1 MQGDGAGGQ
10 SAAARTRDLQSSLRR
25 SAFDL
30 DAPVPDGAL
39 HQMARRNNRE
49 ARRLQE
55 SIDRRMSDQLVR
67 EVLER
72 DGFQGARFERFRDE
86 LVRYGVSVLRGWM
99 HSGYIFHLVAERGY
113 GLHPH
118 ELELEGLAT
127 DSDLREDLATMTVAR
142 ALPRFVRRALV
153 EGGWTFEG
161 GASITTYFMGACVFD
176 FPNEFRRHRA
186 AQERWRRVMKLQP
199 QLYEDPVAPLSVA
212 GEVLG
217 NLEVLQHLG
226 EISDPRMRAAVALT
240 LDGHSQ
246 EEIRE
251 ILGATS
257 TRAIEGVLYRWRMKH
272 KRDREAGDPDDH
284 DRP

>member
-1 MQGDGAGGQ
+1 MRGEGAGGQ
-10 SAAARTRDLQSSLRR
+10 SAAARARDLQPSLRR
-25 SAFDL
+25 SASDL

-39 HQMARRNNRE
+39 HQMDRRGKRE

-55 SIDRRMSDQLVR
+55 SIDRRMSDQLVL

-72 DGFQGARFERFRDE
+72 DGFRGARYERFRDE

-118 ELELEGLAT
+118 ELELEGLAM
-127 DSDLREDLATMTVAR
+127 DSELREDLATMTVAC
-142 ALPRFVRRALV
+142 ALPRFVKRALV

-161 GASITTYFMGACVFD
+161 GASITTYFMGACACD
-176 FPNEFRRHRA
+176 FPNVFRRHRA
-186 AQERWRRVMKLQP
+186 AQERWRRVTQLHP
-199 QLYEDPVAPLSVA
+199 QLYEDPIAPLGVA

-217 NLEVLQHLG
+217 NLEVLEHLG
-226 EISDPRMRAAVALT
+226 EISDPRTRAVVALT
-240 LDGHSQ
+240 VDGYSQ

-251 ILGATS
+251 ILGASS
-257 TRAIEGVLYRWRMKH
+257 TRAIEGMLYRWRTKH
-272 KRDREAGDPDDH
+272 KRDREAGDLDG
-284 DRP
+284 RP